1 MCLSR
6 LKPHQFYPRHG
17 IFEWNQEGYK
27 LYINSNYSYSY
38 IFEEKQLLCNARL
51 NRLIL
56 YYFEI
61 SYGIE
66 QYYCMNLYDKINY

>member
-17 IFEWNQEGYK
+17 ILEWNQEEYE
-27 LYINSNYSYSY
+27 LYILIRNVLS
-38 IFEEKQLLCNARL
+38 RR

-56 YYFEI
+56 SYFEI

-66 QYYCMNLYDKINY
+66 QYYCMNFYDKIIY